1 MVAPAQ
7 VSPAAKNKAARKTT
21 ASGWPV
27 HSFRSLL
34 NDLATIAKNRVL
46 ASHLHHPQPFDIIT
60 RPTPLQTQIF
70 KLLGVRLERTQ

>member
-7 VSPAAKNKAARKTT
+7 VSPSAKNKAARKIT
-21 ASGWPV
+21 ATGWPV

-34 NDLATIAKNRVL
+34 DDLATIAKNRVVTSQL
-46 ASHLHHPQPFDIIT
+46 ADAQPFDIFT
-60 RPTPLQTQIF
+60 RPTALQAEIF